1 MSKPK
6 NDDQSFAEQ
15 ADPTPAGDEF
25 PADNPAPAADNPAS
39 GGNGSPDQKTGP
51 ELFTIEEHAR
61 RLNIDAPVFAA
72 VMQTERWANG
82 KKVPEA
88 VFKQAVEGF
97 LNAPMGGKK

>member
-15 ADPTPAGDEF
+15 ADLTPAGDEF
-25 PADNPAPAADNPAS
+25 PADSPAP
-39 GGNGSPDQKTGP
+39 GGEGSPDQKDSP
-51 ELFTIEEHAR
+51 ELLAIEEHAK
-61 RLNIDAPVFAA
+61 RLKVDAPIFAA